1 MLIGEV
7 ARRARVSARMLRHY
21 DRIGLVSPSGRTVG
35 GYREYTDPDLERLL
49 HVESLRSLG
58 LSLEESKRAL
68 DDPGFEPRALI
79 AELVERTRARL
90 ELETQLLARLEDVRR
105 ADAGEWTDV
114 LALTALVRGL
124 DSREPADRQ
133 RSALA
138 TGSAANP
145 PSEALARSLR
155 DETDANVAG
164 TLQWALRRS
173 GDAIGVLRPAL
184 EDADAGVRRRAVETL
199 ARLDDDDEATVL
211 LADAIADPDP
221 DVRRIATLAIAR
233 RGEVSAVPA
242 LLALVVAGDHDVD
255 AAEAV
260 GALATRHGI
269 ADEVVHR
276 IGDELART
284 AAPAIC
290 SRLVQALAEVPSDA
304 ARRLAASLV
313 DDPERGVAMAARYV
327 VRILGDPG

>member
-184 EDADAGVRRRAVETL
+184 EDADAVVRRRAVETL
-199 ARLDDDDEATVL
+199 ARLDDDEATVL